1 MRWADSK
8 NRSLSLNKASKTSSN
23 TKGAQRAMAKGHPN
37 TPPTANQ
44 NMPLDVWMAPR
55 QLIKAAAPSIPMYMA
70 KLEGR

>member
-23 TKGAQRAMAKGHPN
+23 TKGAHRAMTNGHPKM
-37 TPPTANQ
+37 PPTANQ
-44 NMPLDVWMAPR
+44 NMPWDVLIPPR
-55 QLIKAAAPSIPMYMA
+55 QLIKAAAPSIAMYMA